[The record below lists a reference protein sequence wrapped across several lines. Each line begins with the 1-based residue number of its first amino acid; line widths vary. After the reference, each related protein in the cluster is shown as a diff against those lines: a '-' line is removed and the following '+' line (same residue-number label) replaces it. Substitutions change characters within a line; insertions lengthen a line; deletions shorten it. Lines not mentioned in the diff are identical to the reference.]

1 MTLWAA
7 AKANDVAELERLLDG
22 GAEIDAK
29 DPRGYSALM
38 LAAYSGS
45 EAALDVLLARGADP
59 RSADPG
65 GNTVL
70 MGAAFKGHASMVEK
84 LLAAGADPH
93 VKSGMG
99 LDASGFAQMFGQHAI
114 VEILDRVTARSVK

>member
-7 AKANDVAELERLLDG
+7 AKANDVAELERLLAE

-29 DPRGYSALM
+29 DPRGYSPLM

-45 EAALDVLLARGADP
+45 EAALDFLLARGADP
-59 RSADPG
+59 SSADPG

-70 MGAAFKGHASMVEK
+70 MGAAFKGYASMVEK

-93 VKSGMG
+93 AKSGTG
-99 LDASGFAQMFGQHAI
+99 LDAAGFAQMFGQHEI
-114 VEILDRVTARSVK
+114 VLLLGRVTTRSVQ